1 MIKPTTVK
9 DVTFGETSED
19 KVVVINQQRNC
30 DDYKEKALDLIRNEV
45 AKAKETSMQN
55 AQGDPSSDHTR
66 LLEKKSTDLIV
77 HSQSRKSYASS
88 SLVEKKDQLQKLIG
102 QKRDNPDTDRF
113 TIEKDLI
120 ELSNLL
126 AEKKRNKKALITAQ
140 VAYEE
145 TLSKLQKL
153 KGRVIRVFEDTDS
166 LEERTSSQK

>member
-1 MIKPTTVK
+1 M
-9 DVTFGETSED
+9 
-19 KVVVINQQRNC
+19 INQQRNS

-45 AKAKETSMQN
+45 TKAKETPMQN
-55 AQGDPSSDHTR
+55 AQGDASSDHTR
-66 LLEKKSTDLIV
+66 LIEKKSTDLVV
-77 HSQSRKSYASS
+77 HSQFRKSYASP
-88 SLVEKKDQLQKLIG
+88 SLAEKKDQLQKLLG
-102 QKRDNPDTDRF
+102 QKRDNPDKDRF
-113 TIEKDLI
+113 AIEKDLI

>member
-1 MIKPTTVK
+1 ML
-9 DVTFGETSED
+9 
-19 KVVVINQQRNC
+19 
-30 DDYKEKALDLIRNEV
+30 A
-45 AKAKETSMQN
+45 
-55 AQGDPSSDHTR
+55 
-66 LLEKKSTDLIV
+66 
-77 HSQSRKSYASS
+77 
-88 SLVEKKDQLQKLIG
+88 EKKDQLQKLLG

-166 LEERTSSQK
+166 LEEQTSRQK